1 MMITANLL
9 APDPALPQRNELL
22 DVSTMRERLS
32 SLLVGGTGSRIG
44 SLAVARI
51 NYSAATTLR
60 AVYRAEIDGVTRTIA
75 ARMFIDTAK
84 SDDVYRR
91 SLRHSTPVA
100 PLRGVAR
107 DASVSSVFWVFP
119 NDRKIGSLEAAIHPA
134 LSARAIHTRSAMST
148 RLVAYAPEK
157 AATFV
162 CEAADNRAFAY
173 LKVTADDQ
181 ALRDRHTYDGLRS
194 TLDPR
199 DTALRLPVPL
209 AFSNRRRTLWLEAI
223 DGRRVAASLGDEVEI
238 ADLERLGAAVAVFHR
253 LAAPGVPLFDRF
265 SPPHL
270 AGDAAMIRLVRPDVS
285 EAVDALAAHLTGA
298 AVADADVACLH
309 GDLHPKNAIAC
320 GDRMALIDV
329 ESVAR
334 GPAAADLGSLLAG
347 LVYRRE
353 TQRLSPDAC
362 RARTRAFLT
371 GYATRRRLPSSAS
384 LAWHTAAALFRE
396 RAARAVKRVRPLGL
410 QSMPALLAAAERLLD
425 RGLETL

>member
-1 MMITANLL
+1 MMVTASLL
-9 APDPALPQRNELL
+9 APDPSLPGRDELL
-22 DVSTMRERLS
+22 DVSAMRERLS
-32 SLLVGGTGSRIG
+32 SLLVGGIDSRIG
-44 SLAVARI
+44 SLAVARV
-51 NYSAATTLR
+51 NYSAGKAVR

-75 ARMFIDTAK
+75 ARMFIDRAK
-84 SDDVYRR
+84 SEDVFQR
-91 SLRHSTPVA
+91 SQPHGAPVA
-100 PLRGVAR
+100 SLRGVAH
-107 DASVSSVFWVFP
+107 DGSISSVFWVFP
-119 NDRKIGSLEAAIHPA
+119 NDRKIRSLEAAIRPS
-134 LSARAIHTRSAMST
+134 LSARAIHTRSAVST

-157 AATFV
+157 AATLV
-162 CEAADNRAFAY
+162 CESADNRAIAY

-199 DTALRLPVPL
+199 DTALRLPAPL
-209 AFSNRRRTLWLEAI
+209 AVSNRRRTLWLEAL

-253 LAAPGVPLFDRF
+253 LAAPGVPRFDRF

-270 AGDAAMIRLVRPDVS
+270 AGDAAMIRVVRPDV
-285 EAVDALAAHLTGA
+285 AVAADALAAHLTAA
-298 AVADADVACLH
+298 AVPDDDVACLH

-320 GDRMALIDV
+320 ADRMALIDV
-329 ESVAR
+329 ESVAM

-362 RARTRAFLT
+362 RARARAFLA
-371 GYATRRRLPSSAS
+371 GYASRRRLPSSAS

-410 QSMPALLAAAERLLD
+410 QSMPALVAAAERLLD
-425 RGLETL
+425 RGVETL